1 MEEKSPDLPK
11 GWVWAKV
18 FEAFDIVGGGTPSTA
33 IGEYWNGIIP
43 WITSADISNLGI
55 EPRRTINDQAIRNS
69 ATNLVPEGSIIIATR
84 VGLGKIGL
92 ASMPLCFNQ
101 DCHGLIFNKSYINP
115 AYALYS
121 LSKEIQV
128 FKHVKRGTTIS
139 GVTKKQ
145 LTELKFPL
153 PPIHEQHRIVTK
165 IEELFTN
172 LDSGIENLK
181 RVQAQ
186 IKRYRQAVLKQAFE
200 GKLTAGWRE
209 ANKDQLEPVSGR
221 IDETNREGNSGP
233 LPGTTKLPKLP
244 PSWQWVKVRD
254 IGKTI
259 TGNTPSKKI
268 EKYYSNKKYPFFKP
282 TDLNNGYYV
291 TDSADGLSVE
301 GILEARPLP
310 KKSILVTCIGATI
323 GKTGFIR
330 LEGASNQ
337 QINAIVTYNNIIP
350 EYIYFACTSTMF
362 QKSIHDN
369 ASSTTLPILNKT
381 KFENLIFPMCSYLEQ
396 QKIVEEIEHRF
407 SIADR
412 VEEMVE
418 QNLRRAEHLRQSIL
432 KKAFAGKLVP
442 QDPTDEPASVL
453 LERIRVEKEKSA
465 SKEKQRKRSKQ

>member
-1 MEEKSPDLPK
+1 MMEEKSPDLPK
-11 GWVWAKV
+11 GWVWAKLDQV
-18 FEAFDIVGGGTPSTA
+18 SDIV
-33 IGEYWNGIIP
+33 
-43 WITSADISNLGI
+43 LGQS
-55 EPRRTINDQAIRNS
+55 PPS
-69 ATNLVPEGSIIIATR
+69 ATYNDE
-84 VGLGKIGL
+84 KIGL
-92 ASMPLCFNQ
+92 PFFQGKKEFGDIYPLVSRWCSEPKKIAEKEDILISVRAPVGPTNICAQ
-101 DCHGLIFNKSYINP
+101 RSCIGRGLAAIRSAQYLNHLLL
-115 AYALYS
+115 LYYLRMS
-121 LSKEIQV
+121 ESKIA
-128 FKHVKRGTTIS
+128 KKGTGSTFSAIS
-139 GVTKKQ
+139 GRQ
-145 LTELKFPL
+145 LRGMNIPL
-153 PPIHEQHRIVTK
+153 PPLPEQYRIVAK

-172 LDSGIENLK
+172 LDAGIESLK
-181 RVQAQ
+181 KVQVQ

-330 LEGASNQ
+330 LEGAPNQ

-432 KKAFAGKLVP
+432 KKAFAGKLVT